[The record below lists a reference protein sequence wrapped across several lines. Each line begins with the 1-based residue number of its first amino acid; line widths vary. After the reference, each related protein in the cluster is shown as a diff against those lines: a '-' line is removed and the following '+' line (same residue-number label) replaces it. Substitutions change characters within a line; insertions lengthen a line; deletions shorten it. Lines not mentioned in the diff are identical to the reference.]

1 MLRKDVVGRSGVE
14 DPEGSVERR
23 MGAEGEGEIVF
34 TQERLEGRVLTREE
48 LKCHR
53 CPWGTNQ
60 RAKAKLCKQSRLCC
74 CCIVMLFCLYLVHV
88 QVTSHSGL
96 GVEQD
101 YSLTLEIC

>member
-14 DPEGSVERR
+14 DPEGSVERG

-48 LKCHR
+48 LQCHR

-60 RAKAKLCKQSRLCC
+60 RAKAKLCKQSHLWCYC
-74 CCIVMLFCLYLVHV
+74 YCIVISYFVSIWF
-88 QVTSHSGL
+88 TFK
-96 GVEQD
+96 
-101 YSLTLEIC
+101 